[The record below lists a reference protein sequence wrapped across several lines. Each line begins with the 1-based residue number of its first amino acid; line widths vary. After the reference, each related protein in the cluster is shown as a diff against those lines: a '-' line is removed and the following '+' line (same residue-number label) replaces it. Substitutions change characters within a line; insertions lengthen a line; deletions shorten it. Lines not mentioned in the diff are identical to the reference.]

1 MKVGI
6 GIYLFMVVF
15 LVFGIIFLYIVVFN
29 EYLLINEWVDKIM
42 YIIMYDLIFF
52 RNCYFWFLL
61 RVLGKLYKWYWFRYF
76 KYKRSFV

>member
-29 EYLLINEWVDKIM
+29 EYLLINE
-42 YIIMYDLIFF
+42 
-52 RNCYFWFLL
+52 
-61 RVLGKLYKWYWFRYF
+61 
-76 KYKRSFV
+76 